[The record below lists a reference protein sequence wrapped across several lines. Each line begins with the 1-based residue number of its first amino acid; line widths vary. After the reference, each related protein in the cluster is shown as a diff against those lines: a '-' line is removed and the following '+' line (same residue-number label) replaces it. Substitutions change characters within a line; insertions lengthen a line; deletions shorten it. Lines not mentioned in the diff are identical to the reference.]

1 MVTFRYPNYW
11 GAGRESTLH
20 NRLTS
25 QRAAF
30 EKLLFSC
37 KVKNSTVVTS
47 PVFKSYVGGW
57 ALPLNV
63 QLTF

>member
-11 GAGRESTLH
+11 GGESTSY